1 MPKRESESCIVIG
14 GFILYCLIWGVSY
27 SMNSIAIRHIPPFLL
42 GGIRYNLAAIPLMV
56 IIAVRK
62 QWPNRA
68 TAFQLIKLSWF
79 TVSGPGLF
87 TLYGMQFLPSGF
99 TSLIWASCPIFVIV
113 FGLLRGEEQISWA
126 KGFGAGLSFFG
137 LYFLVSETM
146 HTPEYLPLKGILSVL
161 AAVVL
166 FSIGIIRARVLTSI
180 QKPVTIAA
188 FQTFFGGLL
197 MLLASAVF
205 EDGRV
210 INMTWS
216 AYLAIIYLAIFPGSI
231 SFSLSYWLLSRIGT
245 SALSFN
251 NVVSPLVAIWIGIIV
266 LGEQVLSL
274 RSMLGT
280 ILIFA
285 GLIMVLT
292 FNRYSVRESSEKST
306 VLD

>member
-1 MPKRESESCIVIG
+1 MSR
-14 GFILYCLIWGVSY
+14 L
-27 SMNSIAIRHIPPFLL
+27 LL

-113 FGLLRGEEQISWA
+113 FSLLRGEEQISWA

-161 AAVVL
+161 VAVVL

-210 INMTWS
+210 INMTGS

-231 SFSLSYWLLSRIGT
+231 PFGKPSSYS
-245 SALSFN
+245 
-251 NVVSPLVAIWIGIIV
+251 
-266 LGEQVLSL
+266 
-274 RSMLGT
+274 
-280 ILIFA
+280 
-285 GLIMVLT
+285 T
-292 FNRYSVRESSEKST
+292 FFQMAY
-306 VLD
+306 